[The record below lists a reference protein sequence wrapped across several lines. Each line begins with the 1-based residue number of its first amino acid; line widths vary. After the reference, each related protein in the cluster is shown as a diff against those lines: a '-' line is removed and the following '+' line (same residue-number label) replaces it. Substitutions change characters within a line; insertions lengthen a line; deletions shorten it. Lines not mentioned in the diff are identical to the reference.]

1 VTDNSAEN
9 MRNIN
14 DTAALAARSFF
25 PRGLVQPPGTF
36 RFSAE
41 ALFPAVYAGLRSGM
55 RLLDMGT
62 GCGVTALAAL
72 CLHPALRVVGVE
84 ILPEAVAAA
93 ALNAERLGFS
103 HAFRVIH
110 ADLADRTALFV
121 PNAASAAA
129 GADAADLTTSVQH
142 AVWDSAATD
151 DTGRAPGRITARSF
165 DAATANP
172 PYRQRGRGRLPASE
186 ARRTALFEEP
196 GTLDVFCAAAA
207 EALKGTGRLILV
219 YPAARL
225 PDVTAAL
232 DRAALHL
239 VRMLPLCPRAG
250 SAAALLLLEAAPA
263 GSTAS
268 LPPRCDAPLI
278 LHGADGRLTPAAL
291 QFCPFLACNA

>member
-1 VTDNSAEN
+1 

-14 DTAALAARSFF
+14 DAAVLAARAFF

-55 RLLDMGT
+55 RLLDLGT
-62 GCGVTALAAL
+62 GCGVTAFAAL
-72 CLHPALRVVGVE
+72 CLNPAIRVVGIE
-84 ILPEAVAAA
+84 ILPEAAAAA

-103 HAFRVIH
+103 RAFRVIS
-110 ADLADRTALFV
+110 ADLADRTLFV
-121 PNAASAAA
+121 PDAAS
-129 GADAADLTTSVQH
+129 
-142 AVWDSAATD
+142 DSAGTE
-151 DTGRAPGRITARSF
+151 DTGNAPGRITARSF

-172 PYRQRGRGRLPASE
+172 PYRQRGRGRLPASA

-207 EALKGTGRLILV
+207 EALKETGRLILV

-232 DRAALHL
+232 ERAALRL

-250 SAAALLLLEAAPA
+250 SDATLLLLEAAPA
-263 GSTAS
+263 GSMPLS
-268 LPPRCDAPLI
+268 PPRIETPLI
-278 LHGADGRLTPAAL
+278 LHGTDGRFTPAAL
-291 QFCPFLACNA
+291 KFCPFLACNA